1 MAQGAGSS
9 GGSGKA
15 GDGRNKARQGKP
27 GVQPSGRKPGKAG
40 ATASRTSVA
49 AARSSRSN
57 NRTQLIIGGVAIVLI
72 AAVVIIGIMMNRA
85 STAVQAEGYGAST
98 NSTVTVNDN
107 VMTISSATPPAGTTP
122 VTIDVYADALC
133 PICGQFERQYGQQI
147 NQAVD
152 QGKLTVNLHMLNFL
166 DQGSFSKD
174 YSSRAAGA
182 LLCVAQNQGSTPGLV
197 LSYYTKLFSEG
208 TQPEEQ
214 GASDLT
220 NAQLADLAKGLGAND
235 ATTSCISSGASVATA
250 QANATASS
258 ATLKGIVG
266 GVRTPS
272 VIHDG
277 QVVNINQTNWLSS
290 LLGS

>member
-1 MAQGAGSS
+1 MAQGTGRS
-9 GGSGKA
+9 GGA
-15 GDGRNKARQGKP
+15 GRKKNGGGQAARKS
-27 GVQPSGRKPGKAG
+27 GVQPSARPAGKAS
-40 ATASRTSVA
+40 ASRTSVA

-57 NRTQLIIGGVAIVLI
+57 NRTQLIIGGVAIALI
-72 AAVVIIGIMMNRA
+72 AIVVVVGILMNRA
-85 STAVQAEGYGAST
+85 NTAVQAEGYGAST
-98 NSTVTVNDN
+98 NSTATVNDN
-107 VMTISSATPPAGTTP
+107 VISFSSSTPPAGTTP
-122 VTIDVYADALC
+122 VTIDLYADALC

-147 NQAVD
+147 AQAVD

-197 LSYYTKLFSEG
+197 LNYYTALFAEG

-214 GASDLT
+214 GTADLT

-235 ATTSCISSGASVATA
+235 TTTNCISSGASVATA
-250 QANATASS
+250 QANAATSS
-258 ATLKGIVG
+258 ATLKGIIG
-266 GVRTPS
+266 GVATPS

-277 QVVNINQTNWLSS
+277 KPVNINSTSWLSS

>member
-1 MAQGAGSS
+1 MAQGS
-9 GGSGKA
+9 GRSRGTGKN
-15 GDGRNKARQGKP
+15 GGNGPKGKS
-27 GVQPSGRKPGKAG
+27 GVQPSARKPAKSG

-57 NRTQLIIGGVAIVLI
+57 NRTQLIIGGVAIALI
-72 AAVVIIGIMMNRA
+72 AAVVVIGIMMNR
-85 STAVQAEGYGAST
+85 SNTAVQADGYGAST
-98 NSTVTVNDN
+98 NSVTTVNGN

-122 VTIDVYADALC
+122 VTIDLYADALC

-152 QGKLTVNLHMLNFL
+152 QGKLVVNLHMLNFL
-166 DQGSFSKD
+166 DRGSFSKD

-197 LSYYTKLFSEG
+197 LSYYTKLFAEG

-214 GASDLT
+214 GTSDLT

-235 ATTSCISSGASVATA
+235 TSTSCISAGSSVAAA

-258 ATLKGIVG
+258 ATLQGIVG

-272 VIHDG
+272 VVHDG
-277 QVVNINQTNWLSS
+277 QIVNINQTTWLST